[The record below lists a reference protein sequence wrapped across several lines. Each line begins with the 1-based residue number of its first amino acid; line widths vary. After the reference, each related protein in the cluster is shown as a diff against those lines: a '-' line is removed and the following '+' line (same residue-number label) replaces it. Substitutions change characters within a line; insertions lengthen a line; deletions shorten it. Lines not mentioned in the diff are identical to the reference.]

1 MSKVEFI
8 KRFLLCIIGIFF
20 VALGIAFSKQA
31 NLGISTIS
39 SVPNAVSLKFDFV
52 SFGFWS
58 ASWNII
64 MVLGQI
70 LILRKNF
77 KKLQLLQIPLSF
89 IFGYFTDFGLRIISV
104 FPLYN
109 YFMQVILMLMGV
121 VVLAFGISLTII
133 ADLIFNAGEGIV
145 KAIADASGKDFGK
158 VKTIFDIGCVTAS
171 ALLSMIF
178 FNFQILGIREG
189 TLIAALFTGLL
200 VNSFNKIL
208 KKPLVKALKLSSDQA
223 H

>member
-1 MSKVEFI
+1 MSKVDFI
-8 KRFLLCIIGIFF
+8 KRFILCIIGIFF

-39 SVPNAVSLKFDFV
+39 SVPNILSLRFDFV

-70 LILRKNF
+70 LILKKNF

-89 IFGYFTDFGLRIISV
+89 VFGYFTDFGLKIASL
-104 FPLYN
+104 FPTDSYLT
-109 YFMQVILMLMGV
+109 QATLMLMGV
-121 VVLAFGISLTII
+121 VILAFGISLTII
-133 ADLIFNAGEGIV
+133 ANLIFNSGEGIV
-145 KAIADASGKDFGK
+145 KAIADVSGKDFGR
-158 VKTIFDIGCVTAS
+158 VKTVFDICCVATA

-189 TLIAALFTGLL
+189 TLVAALFTGLL
-200 VNSFNKIL
+200 VNLFNKIL
-208 KKPLVKALKLSSDQA
+208 KKTLVKELKLSNE
-223 H
+223 